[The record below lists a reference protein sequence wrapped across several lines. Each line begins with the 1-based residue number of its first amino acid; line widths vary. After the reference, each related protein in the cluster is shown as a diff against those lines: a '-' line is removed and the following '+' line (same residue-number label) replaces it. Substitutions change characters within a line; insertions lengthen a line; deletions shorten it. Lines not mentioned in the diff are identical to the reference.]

1 MNIVELTDNLNIAL
15 TNEEAD
21 FLLKFHKKDSS
32 KYKSD
37 LSERQ
42 LIIANQL
49 VNKNVLQRT
58 KDQDRIVYK
67 RANR

>member
-1 MNIVELTDNLNIAL
+1 MKIVELTNNINVAL

-21 FLLKFHKKDSS
+21 FLLKFHKDDIQKF
-32 KYKSD
+32 KSD

-42 LIIANQL
+42 ILIANQL

-58 KDQDRIVYK
+58 KDQGRVVYK
-67 RANR
+67 RSNR

>member
-1 MNIVELTDNLNIAL
+1 MKIVELTNNLNIAL

-21 FLLKFHKKDSS
+21 FLLKFHKDNIQKF
-32 KYKSD
+32 KSD

-42 LIIANQL
+42 ILIANQL

-58 KDQDRIVYK
+58 KDQGRVVYK

>member
-1 MNIVELTDNLNIAL
+1 MKIIELTNNLNIVL

-21 FLLKFHKKDSS
+21 FLLNFNKKDSS
-32 KYKSD
+32 KFKSD

-42 LIIANQL
+42 IIIANQL

-58 KDQDRIVYK
+58 KDNDKIIY
-67 RANR
+67 NRPNR

>member
-1 MNIVELTDNLNIAL
+1 MKIVELTNNVNIAL

-21 FLLKFHKKDSS
+21 FLLKFHKDDIQKF
-32 KYKSD
+32 KSD

-42 LIIANQL
+42 ILIANQL

-58 KDQDRIVYK
+58 KDQGRVVYK

>member
-1 MNIVELTDNLNIAL
+1 MKIVELTNNINVAL

-21 FLLKFHKKDSS
+21 FLLKFHKDDIQKF
-32 KYKSD
+32 KSD

-42 LIIANQL
+42 ILIANQL

-58 KDQDRIVYK
+58 KDQGRVVYK

>member
-1 MNIVELTDNLNIAL
+1 MKIVELTNNMNVAL
-15 TNEEAD
+15 SNEEAD
-21 FLLKFHKKDSS
+21 FLLKFHKDDIQKF
-32 KYKSD
+32 KSD

-42 LIIANQL
+42 ILIANQL

-58 KDQDRIVYK
+58 KDQGRVVYK

>member
-1 MNIVELTDNLNIAL
+1 MKIVELTNNMNIAL

-21 FLLKFHKKDSS
+21 FLLKFHKDDIQKF
-32 KYKSD
+32 KSD

-42 LIIANQL
+42 ILIANQL

-58 KDQDRIVYK
+58 KDQGRVVYK
-67 RANR
+67 RSNR

>member
-1 MNIVELTDNLNIAL
+1 MRIIELTSNLNIAL

-21 FLLKFHKKDSS
+21 FLLNFNKKDIS
-32 KYKSD
+32 KFKTD

-42 LIIANQL
+42 ILIANQL

-58 KDQDRIVYK
+58 KDQGRIVYK
-67 RANR
+67 RTDR

>member
-1 MNIVELTDNLNIAL
+1 MKIVELTNNLNIVL
-15 TNEEAD
+15 TNEEAE
-21 FLLKFHKKDSS
+21 FLLHFNKQDNS

-42 LIIANQL
+42 ILIANQL

-58 KDQDRIVYK
+58 KNEGRIVYK
-67 RANR
+67 RSTR

>member
-1 MNIVELTDNLNIAL
+1 MKIIELTNNLNIVL

-21 FLLKFHKKDSS
+21 FLLNFNKKDSS
-32 KYKSD
+32 KFKSD

-42 LIIANQL
+42 IIIANQL

-58 KDQDRIVYK
+58 KDNDKIIYK
-67 RANR
+67 RPNR

>member
-1 MNIVELTDNLNIAL
+1 MKIVELTNNINVAL
-15 TNEEAD
+15 SNEEAD
-21 FLLKFHKKDSS
+21 FLLKFHKDDIQKF
-32 KYKSD
+32 KSD

-42 LIIANQL
+42 ILIANQL

-58 KDQDRIVYK
+58 KDQGRVVYK

>member
-1 MNIVELTDNLNIAL
+1 MKIVELTNNLNIAL

-21 FLLKFHKKDSS
+21 FLLKFHKDDIQKF
-32 KYKSD
+32 KSD

-42 LIIANQL
+42 ILIANQL

-58 KDQDRIVYK
+58 KDQGRVVYK

>member
-1 MNIVELTDNLNIAL
+1 MKIVELTNNLNIAL

-21 FLLKFHKKDSS
+21 FLLKFHKDDIQKF
-32 KYKSD
+32 KSD

-42 LIIANQL
+42 ILIANQL

-58 KDQDRIVYK
+58 KDQGRVVYK
-67 RANR
+67 RPNR

>member
-1 MNIVELTDNLNIAL
+1 MKIIELTNNLNIVL

-21 FLLKFHKKDSS
+21 FLLNFNKKDSS
-32 KYKSD
+32 KFKSD

-42 LIIANQL
+42 ILIANQL

-58 KDQDRIVYK
+58 KDNDRIVYK
-67 RANR
+67 RQNR

>member
-1 MNIVELTDNLNIAL
+1 MKIVELTNNLNVAL

-21 FLLKFHKKDSS
+21 FLLKFHKDDIQKF
-32 KYKSD
+32 KSD

-42 LIIANQL
+42 ILIANQL

-58 KDQDRIVYK
+58 KDQGRVVYK

>member
-1 MNIVELTDNLNIAL
+1 MKIIELTNNLNIVL

-21 FLLKFHKKDSS
+21 FLLNFNKKESS
-32 KYKSD
+32 KFKSD

-42 LIIANQL
+42 ILIANQL

-58 KDQDRIVYK
+58 KDNDRIVYK
-67 RANR
+67 RQNR

>member
-1 MNIVELTDNLNIAL
+1 MKIIELTDNLNIAL
-15 TNEEAD
+15 NNEEVD
-21 FLLKFHKKDSS
+21 FLLNFNKHDSS
-32 KYKSD
+32 KYKSE

-42 LIIANQL
+42 IIIANQL

-58 KDQDRIVYK
+58 KDKDRIVYK

>member
-1 MNIVELTDNLNIAL
+1 MKIVELTDNINVAL

-21 FLLKFHKKDSS
+21 FLLKFHKDDIK
-32 KYKSD
+32 KFKSD

-42 LIIANQL
+42 ILIANQL

-58 KDQDRIVYK
+58 KDQGRVVYK

>member
-1 MNIVELTDNLNIAL
+1 MKIVELTNNMNVAL

-21 FLLKFHKKDSS
+21 FLLKFHKDDIQKF
-32 KYKSD
+32 KSD

-42 LIIANQL
+42 ILIANQL

-58 KDQDRIVYK
+58 KDQGRVVYK
-67 RANR
+67 RSNR

>member
-1 MNIVELTDNLNIAL
+1 MKIVELTNTLNIAL

-21 FLLKFHKKDSS
+21 FLLKFHKDNIQKF
-32 KYKSD
+32 KSD

-42 LIIANQL
+42 ILIANQL

-58 KDQDRIVYK
+58 KDQGRIVYT
-67 RANR
+67 RTNR

>member
-1 MNIVELTDNLNIAL
+1 MKIVELTNNMNVAL
-15 TNEEAD
+15 SNEEAD
-21 FLLKFHKKDSS
+21 FLLKFHKDDIQKF
-32 KYKSD
+32 KSD

-42 LIIANQL
+42 ILIANQL

-58 KDQDRIVYK
+58 KDQGRIVYK

>member
-1 MNIVELTDNLNIAL
+1 MKIVELTNNLSIAL
-15 TNEEAD
+15 TNEEAN
-21 FLLKFHKKDSS
+21 FLLHFNKKDSS

-42 LIIANQL
+42 ILIANQL

-58 KDQDRIVYK
+58 KQEDRIVYK

>member
-1 MNIVELTDNLNIAL
+1 MKIVELTNNMNVAL

-21 FLLKFHKKDSS
+21 FLLKFHKDDIQKF
-32 KYKSD
+32 KSD

-42 LIIANQL
+42 ILIANQL

-58 KDQDRIVYK
+58 KDQGRVVYK

>member
-1 MNIVELTDNLNIAL
+1 MKIIELTDNLNIVL

-21 FLLKFHKKDSS
+21 LLLSFKKNDSTKFKT
-32 KYKSD
+32 D

-42 LIIANQL
+42 ILIANQL
-49 VNKNVLQRT
+49 VNKNVLQR
-58 KDQDRIVYK
+58 KKEEGRIYYQ